1 MRLWESA
8 LLDTFPT
15 FAQFHFYLLCEGIP
29 IYTIVKILY
38 SEAVFVTAHR
48 TKLRSLQLGK

>member
-38 SEAVFVTAHR
+38 GEAIFVPPRR